1 MKPADIDKLI
11 SDIRT
16 AIYAEQSHRKII
28 EIDPDIYRRVRLALS
43 DLQAEAAEYF
53 QNQDIENYLTV
64 NNRIQTIKRDFKSLF
79 QRRFE
84 KIVAKAIYDIGGET
98 LSPLTEEERE
108 FIEKIHNII
117 MEEFESFIPKREEH
131 KEEKAQTVVI
141 PEKEAED
148 SERAEIAKEEIVQEK
163 KSSEEAIETP
173 TPSATED
180 KNEEKRYILVMITED
195 LPPIAQS
202 DRNYSLHNNDL
213 VHIPSDLATILIKRN
228 AAIPLEKMD
237 Q

>member
-53 QNQDIENYLTV
+53 QKQDIENYLTV

-117 MEEFESFIPKREEH
+117 MEEFESFIPKREEN
-131 KEEKAQTVVI
+131 KVEKAQTVVI

-148 SERAEIAKEEIVQEK
+148 FERTEIVKEEVREK
-163 KSSEEAIETP
+163 KSSEEPIETP
-173 TPSATED
+173 TPPASED
-180 KNEEKRYILVMITED
+180 KNEEQRYVLVMITED

-213 VHIPSDLATILIKRN
+213 VHIPSDLAAILIKRKV
-228 AAIPLEKMD
+228 AIPLGKMD